1 MMKCEK
7 FERDGE
13 EFLNITRF
21 AMKMEPKSASI
32 YLGNLFGG
40 DEALGWFAK
49 LIKSNREYNIK
60 YSVLGKAMNQ
70 IINQNSRDIIREL
83 SPAIASTFGS
93 LFRDISN
100 KIFHKVPFNTIFLQ

>member
-49 LIKSNREYNIK
+49 LIKSNRE
-60 YSVLGKAMNQ
+60 
-70 IINQNSRDIIREL
+70 
-83 SPAIASTFGS
+83 
-93 LFRDISN
+93 
-100 KIFHKVPFNTIFLQ
+100 